1 MLQTVRYIMLMEY
14 YTIFNLILN
23 QKQTSNINILGSYEQ
38 LD

>member
-23 QKQTSNINILGSYEQ
+23 QKQTSNINILCSYEQ